1 MKEKITWFY
10 TLEKGWWG
18 DKVQSNPYL
27 ATISLMFVAL
37 LGALTGG
44 GNTLHN
50 WFNTDTQMI
59 LLTALGV
66 VCIIAIYNVGE
77 SILAAQNGKV
87 ATLRAVVLLLGMFL
101 AFGVGYLMAVVVLV
115 IVAIWFVVTFLTG
128 ALAGVGS
135 KKGAKYTLDD
145 GTEVVRETGLFGEE
159 SFREKHGSRT
169 FERTSSGS
177 DEVREV

>member
-1 MKEKITWFY
+1 MKKKITWFY

-44 GNTLHN
+44 GNTLN
-50 WFNTDTQMI
+50 SWFDWNTEVV
-59 LLTALGV
+59 LLTTLGV
-66 VCIIAIYNVGE
+66 VGLITVYNVGE

-87 ATLRAVVLLLGMFL
+87 AMLRAVVLLLGMLL

-115 IVAIWFVVTFLTG
+115 IVAIWFVFTFLTG
-128 ALAGVGS
+128 ALAGAGS
-135 KKGAKYTLDD
+135 KKGTKYTLDD
-145 GTEVVRETGLFGEE
+145 GTEVVRETGLCGEE
-159 SFREKHGSRT
+159 TFREKYGSRT
-169 FERTSSGS
+169 FERTGYGS
-177 DEVREV
+177 DEVKEV